1 MNKTKRRIFLI
12 PPDQKILLTV
22 QKEITELCEILRE
35 LVIYR
40 QDDRAHI
47 APVFMQFSRCMP
59 FIFLYIRTLNFYPLP
74 SPSFHQEY
82 IYCPLYLLRIL

>member
-12 PPDQKILLTV
+12 PPDQKILLTE

-40 QDDRAHI
+40 QDDRTPYSA
-47 APVFMQFSRCMP
+47 C
-59 FIFLYIRTLNFYPLP
+59 FYAVL
-74 SPSFHQEY
+74 SVYAVHFFVY
-82 IYCPLYLLRIL
+82 